1 MKISSRF
8 SVAVHIGAL
17 LATERTAVLTSEWMA
32 ASVNTNPVVIRRISA
47 QLKKAGIIEGRSG
60 TGGAKLANDPDE
72 LTLLDFYQAVQVV
85 ADNELFHIHSEPNPN
100 CYVGANIQGVLEVM
114 LGKAQRAMEE
124 VLASMTLAD
133 VLASFPEKIH

>member
-1 MKISSRF
+1 MDGCKCQYKPCCYTPHFCSI
-8 SVAVHIGAL
+8 
-17 LATERTAVLTSEWMA
+17 
-32 ASVNTNPVVIRRISA
+32 
-47 QLKKAGIIEGRSG
+47 KKAGIIEGRSG
-60 TGGAKLANDPDE
+60 TGGAKLAKDPDE

-133 VLASFPEKIH
+133 VLASFPEKSIRIFSVLNVPISITKIKKERLIV